1 MMDGVTSEIEIS
13 APIDRVFK
21 ALTDPKQLF
30 DWWGREPSVEL
41 TKFEMEAKKG
51 ARWRFEC
58 QPVPGMP
65 QGPVVETLQRQ
76 GVNASRTLVSSR
88 WLERITKVDG
98 SACCG
103 CCSNSWR
110 SNRPPKP
117 EGRAGF
123 HRSSPCRGCARLS
136 GTLHYSQAQLP

>member
-1 MMDGVTSEIEIS
+1 MMD
-13 APIDRVFK
+13 IDRVFK

-51 ARWRFEC
+51 GRWRFEC

-88 WLERITKVDG
+88 ARKDYESGWLGVL
-98 SACCG
+98 
-103 CCSNSWR
+103 
-110 SNRPPKP
+110 
-117 EGRAGF
+117 
-123 HRSSPCRGCARLS
+123 RL
-136 GTLHYSQAQLP
+136 LLKFLEEQ